1 MRRFVTLALTLVM
14 LSPGPVRADKSLSG
28 EDAAYI
34 DWGAKNCG
42 VASTA
47 KEHAMVDQANAK
59 DRDAFLRQYQ
69 SKSESK
75 ALTDALA
82 TPNKQEAMCTD
93 IKAWYGPLGT
103 RIVDL
108 IRWERAASATADKPA
123 APAKGDRKGGRRRS
137 GQ

>member
-1 MRRFVTLALTLVM
+1 
-14 LSPGPVRADKSLSG
+14 
-28 EDAAYI
+28 
-34 DWGAKNCG
+34 
-42 VASTA
+42 
-47 KEHAMVDQANAK
+47 MVDQANAK

-103 RIVDL
+103 RIADL
-108 IRWERAASATADKPA
+108 IKWERAASATADKPA

-137 GQ
+137 SQ